1 MKSKYREVTDPSKR
15 LSQKDTKRIRNV
27 VLSIIVLSFS
37 VLCLQLFNL
46 QIVSGEKYR
55 AMSENNYLRITPIP
69 APRGDII
76 DCKGNIL
83 ATSRPTFT
91 VFYWYLDEAK
101 AEETLPRLSEILDM
115 ELEQI
120 EKKVQQYAGRYYQP
134 IPIAKDISPEIY
146 IRIAEDA
153 PNLPG
158 VFIEPQ
164 PIRYYPQGSL
174 MSTTLGYVGEISQS
188 QLADAQWADYKI
200 GDILGQEGLEA
211 YYEKVLR
218 GKDGGYQVEVDY
230 RGRPTGSD
238 LGPGTEPQPGK
249 TVQLEIDCD
258 LQRAVENALLETLE
272 KSEAAKSAAAVVL
285 DVKTGGVKAIG
296 SVPGFDGNMLIS
308 GISAQE
314 LDEKISSDEWRF
326 ANLAITGLYTPGSA
340 FKVVTAVAALAEGK
354 TTESEMFF
362 DPGYHPM
369 VPSLVCHRRGGHGY
383 VNIVDAL
390 AVSCNTYFY
399 EMGRRLGVDAIAK
412 YGRVMG
418 LGAKTGIDLFG
429 ENYGTLPTTE
439 WKEKAYAEG
448 RVAQPQFLLS
458 EHMMAGMG
466 QVFHLYTPIQMASVV
481 QCIANDGVRMK
492 PRLAA
497 KILDSDYNVIEE
509 IEPEISAVLDVGPD
523 VLDTVREGMLKV
535 TSDPRG
541 TAYWVFYNVP
551 FEVAGKTGTAQ
562 NPLGEDHAWFIGFA
576 PFDEPE
582 IALAVVVDQ
591 GGSGSTVAGPVAREI
606 FESYMM
612 LKYPPQVEVEVEPD
626 QTREEH

>member
-200 GDILGQEGLEA
+200 CL
-211 YYEKVLR
+211 
-218 GKDGGYQVEVDY
+218 
-230 RGRPTGSD
+230 
-238 LGPGTEPQPGK
+238 
-249 TVQLEIDCD
+249 
-258 LQRAVENALLETLE
+258 
-272 KSEAAKSAAAVVL
+272 
-285 DVKTGGVKAIG
+285 
-296 SVPGFDGNMLIS
+296 
-308 GISAQE
+308 
-314 LDEKISSDEWRF
+314 
-326 ANLAITGLYTPGSA
+326 LYTSGA
-340 FKVVTAVAALAEGK
+340 ILVLILVL
-354 TTESEMFF
+354 FF
-362 DPGYHPM
+362 
-369 VPSLVCHRRGGHGY
+369 
-383 VNIVDAL
+383 
-390 AVSCNTYFY
+390 
-399 EMGRRLGVDAIAK
+399 GR
-412 YGRVMG
+412 
-418 LGAKTGIDLFG
+418 
-429 ENYGTLPTTE
+429 
-439 WKEKAYAEG
+439 
-448 RVAQPQFLLS
+448 
-458 EHMMAGMG
+458 
-466 QVFHLYTPIQMASVV
+466 
-481 QCIANDGVRMK
+481 
-492 PRLAA
+492 
-497 KILDSDYNVIEE
+497 
-509 IEPEISAVLDVGPD
+509 
-523 VLDTVREGMLKV
+523 
-535 TSDPRG
+535 
-541 TAYWVFYNVP
+541 
-551 FEVAGKTGTAQ
+551 
-562 NPLGEDHAWFIGFA
+562 
-576 PFDEPE
+576 
-582 IALAVVVDQ
+582 
-591 GGSGSTVAGPVAREI
+591 
-606 FESYMM
+606 
-612 LKYPPQVEVEVEPD
+612 
-626 QTREEH
+626 